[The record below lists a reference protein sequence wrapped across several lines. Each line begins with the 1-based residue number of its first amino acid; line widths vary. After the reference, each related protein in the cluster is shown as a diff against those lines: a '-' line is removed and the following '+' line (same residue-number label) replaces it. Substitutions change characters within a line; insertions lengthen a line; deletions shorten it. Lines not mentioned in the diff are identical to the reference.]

1 MAAGAQ
7 ARQAEVS
14 PEVAF
19 FWISIAVLFAV
30 WAIAYARRERR

>member
-14 PEVAF
+14 PEVIF
-19 FWISIAVLFAV
+19 FSITIVVVFVV
-30 WAIAYARRERR
+30 WAIAYARRER